1 MVLGSRFQFFPAT
14 SCFCH
19 LCFHVSALGVSRLF
33 PFPLANVL
41 DSPARRLYMFSSCF
55 TGVLLITLFVC
66 VSVKR
71 WIRVAFRVSPLLAVN
86 VVIFSTLFL
95 LYIWKR
101 YKSEICITIFRAA
114 MTSMHWLRHVR
125 DKYLMSTSAA
135 ETEVEPEKRRNRKL
149 IRAAIVLLMVQHCIA
164 SLNHF
169 ISLHSV
175 LAYIFTLDVFSFVTD
190 QFHDPTVLLLLDED
204 ARQQPNGQTL
214 NRREMLVML
223 GVQLFKCSIIA
234 TVVYHQLFC
243 VRVQYFLITAF
254 YFLLTSTFL
263 EHTLTAC
270 LESAELDLFEGL
282 EEYYV
287 KCILGFLDITFA
299 LIFMVWTLLRRTQI
313 LMFIALYT
321 NVYSGGRELLATSV
335 ITAYSEWSVLA
346 HFRRATRDELSNLD
360 DVCAICLHPMATARR
375 TPCRHFFHGR
385 CLRRCL
391 KQKSACPLCN
401 KHMGLY

>member
-1 MVLGSRFQFFPAT
+1 M
-14 SCFCH
+14 
-19 LCFHVSALGVSRLF
+19 SA
-33 PFPLANVL
+33 
-41 DSPARRLYMFSSCF
+41 SSSA
-55 TGVLLITLFVC
+55 GVLLLTLFFA

-71 WIRVAFRVSPLLAVN
+71 WIRVAFRVSPLLAIN

-95 LYIWKR
+95 LYLWKR
-101 YKSEICITIFRAA
+101 YKGEICVTIFHAA
-114 MTSMHWLRHVR
+114 MTSMHGMRHVR
-125 DKYLMSTSAA
+125 DTYLTATTVA

-164 SLNHF
+164 SINNF

-175 LAYIFTLDVFSFVTD
+175 VAYIFTTDVFSFVSKLY
-190 QFHDPTVLLLLDED
+190 HDPTVLTLVDDD
-204 ARQQPNGQTL
+204 ARQHQNQL
-214 NRREMLVML
+214 NRRETMVML
-223 GVQLFKCSIIA
+223 GVQLVKCSIIGA
-234 TVVYHQLFC
+234 IVYHQLFF
-243 VRVQYFLITAF
+243 VRVQYFLVTTA
-254 YFLLTSTFL
+254 YFLLTSRFL
-263 EHTLTAC
+263 ANALIAC

-287 KCILGFLDITFA
+287 KCILGFVEITFA
-299 LIFMVWTLLRRTQI
+299 LVFMVWTLLRRTQV

-321 NVYSGGRELLATSV
+321 NIYSGGRELFTTSV
-335 ITAYSEWSVLA
+335 VTAYSEWASLA
-346 HFRRATRDELSNLD
+346 RFRRATREELSALD

-401 KHMGLY
+401 KRM